1 MNGQDATRGEIART
15 LLEVA
20 RRAGSRAPVTD
31 RDPGFDLAAA
41 YGVSAEIRAH
51 RIAGGETPVGWKI
64 GFTNRTIWDE
74 YDVHAPIWG
83 PVYDST
89 VDVATDD
96 RTASC
101 GVARLME
108 PRIEPE
114 IVFRVARPLR
124 EGSSEAELLACI
136 DGVALG
142 FELVQSPYPD
152 WRFCA
157 PDTVAAFALHGLLR
171 HRPFVAVT
179 DDNRDG
185 WFAALSA
192 FTLSLAKDGEVI
204 DRGASENV
212 LGGPLSALK
221 AMVDG
226 LPATALAEP
235 VGPGA
240 IVTTG
245 TLTRAFPVAPGE
257 TWATR
262 VEGVP
267 LADIALEITA

>member
-1 MNGQDATRGEIART
+1 MNGQDATRGEIARS

-20 RRAGSRAPVTD
+20 RRAGFRAPVTD

-89 VDVATDD
+89 VEVVTDD
-96 RTASC
+96 TPAGC

-136 DGVALG
+136 DGIALG

-152 WRFCA
+152 WRFRA

-179 DDNRDG
+179 ADNRDG

-235 VGPGA
+235 VGPGM

-262 VEGVP
+262 VDGVP
-267 LADIALEITA
+267 LADIVLEITA

>member
-89 VDVATDD
+89 VEVVRDD
-96 RTASC
+96 TPAGC

-114 IVFRVARPLR
+114 IVFRVSRPLR

-136 DGVALG
+136 DGIALG

-152 WRFCA
+152 WRFRA

>member
-1 MNGQDATRGEIART
+1 MNGQDATRTEVAT
-15 LLEVA
+15 ALLDVA

-31 RDPGFDLAAA
+31 CDPGFDLAAA

-51 RIAGGETPVGWKI
+51 RIAGGEMPVGWKI

-89 VDVATDD
+89 VEVVRDD
-96 RTASC
+96 TPAGC

-136 DGVALG
+136 DGIALG

-152 WRFCA
+152 WRFRA

>member
-1 MNGQDATRGEIART
+1 MNGQDTMRGKIART

-20 RRAGSRAPVTD
+20 RRAGTCAPITD
-31 RDPGFDLAAA
+31 TDPGFDLAAA
-41 YGVSAEIRAH
+41 YRESSGIRAR

-89 VDVATDD
+89 VEVVRDD
-96 RTASC
+96 MPAAC
-101 GVARLME
+101 GVSRLME

-114 IVFRVARPLR
+114 IVFRVARPLSA
-124 EGSSEAELLACI
+124 GSSERELLAGI

-152 WRFCA
+152 WRFRA

-171 HRPFVAVT
+171 HRPFAGVSDET
-179 DDNRDG
+179 RDD

-192 FTLSLAKDGEVI
+192 FTLSLVKDGEII

-240 IVTTG
+240 VVTTG

-257 TWATR
+257 RWATR
-262 VEGVP
+262 VDGLP
-267 LADIALEITA
+267 LDDIALEIVA

>member
-1 MNGQDATRGEIART
+1 MNGQDATRGEIARS

-20 RRAGSRAPVTD
+20 RRAGSSAPVTD

-96 RTASC
+96 TTASC

-124 EGSSEAELLACI
+124 AGSSEAELLACI

-152 WRFCA
+152 WRFRA

-185 WFAALSA
+185 WFADLSA

-235 VGPGA
+235 VGPGM